1 MNSLE
6 SNINYWPSKK
16 MYPQVENL
24 FQSLN
29 LTENDKRKIQIEFS
43 RIADMIYDNPQKISN
58 DTMLK
63 IKLWQT
69 NRDSFVIMDSYESV
83 IVSEY
88 FDFIYWHPHWEKIW
102 RILLAYYK
110 SPKI

>member
-1 MNSLE
+1 
-6 SNINYWPSKK
+6 

-63 IKLWQT
+63 IKL
-69 NRDSFVIMDSYESV
+69 
-83 IVSEY
+83 
-88 FDFIYWHPHWEKIW
+88 
-102 RILLAYYK
+102 
-110 SPKI
+110 